1 MCSKK
6 TNSLES
12 WGVSSIWK
20 CMFFHI
26 RGLQCELYH
35 WVDLLDR
42 FDLILNEAA
51 QQADENQRSKESE
64 EVTSCVFLCPKLE
77 DPKASSCDKIQHVL
91 MIVHIFSVFS
101 LRIKW

>member
-77 DPKASSCDKIQHVL
+77 DPKASSCDKIQHVFV
-91 MIVHIFSVFS
+91 IVHTIFCV
-101 LRIKW
+101 